1 MEVSKIDCGA
11 WLELCPVDEKVGPV
25 LRLRMMPIPSDYTF
39 PVDVDNKAWIDVM
52 AQFIT
57 GWDLTDNGVAVE
69 CTDENKA
76 KYLKYIV
83 RLLVKAEDG
92 KEPEVAAA
100 PIMRFAA
107 SIDNFLKN

>member
-25 LRLRMMPIPSDYTF
+25 RLRMIPVPTDFTF
-39 PVDVDNKAWIDVM
+39 PTETDNKAWIDVM
-52 AQFIT
+52 GQFIV
-57 GWDLTDNGVAVE
+57 GWDLTSDGVAVE

-76 KYLKYIV
+76 KYLKYLV
-83 RLLVKAEDG
+83 RLLVKTEEG